1 MIAIKTVMPQNY
13 QYKELNSVSGLAVNP
28 QGREVF
34 FQGEEHTEMVES
46 LARMKEAF
54 EAGEVNEKIF
64 PTYESMVN
72 HTLSEYFGLDTA
84 E

>member
-1 MIAIKTVMPQNY
+1 MADY
-13 QYKELNSVSGLAVNP
+13 QYKELNTISGIIVDP

-34 FQGEEHTEMVES
+34 LQGDDHQLMVEE
-46 LARMKEAF
+46 LAGMKHAF
-54 EAGEVNEKIF
+54 DNGEVNTRIF
-64 PTYESMVN
+64 PSYQSMVN